1 MTLAIERQPGDPFT
15 PEHFEQWA
23 YELILDTGEHWR
35 IEPFILDFAAD
46 VFAGYPECWL
56 VVPEGNTKTT
66 TLAGMALYH
75 TEHRP
80 HASVPI
86 AASSREQAEIMYRQ
100 AEGFVLRSPRLHET
114 VESAIQLAKGKRKT
128 EVPRFLPLE
137 GHRRINH
144 FEGGRIQVFAA
155 DDRTGDGVIP
165 TLGIIDELHR
175 HRDLS
180 LYRTWAGKLLK
191 RQGQIVT
198 ISTAGEPG
206 GDFEET
212 RERMRQTATDLSKDG
227 CFTRAATSRTVL
239 HDWSLPEKADPEDF
253 AAVKECNPFS
263 GITVDALREKFNS
276 PTMTIQHWRRFVC
289 NLPTR
294 SEYAAIQ
301 EAEWFAA
308 QVDEDIPPGE
318 EVWVGADIAWKWD
331 TTALVPLW
339 VRDDHYRLFGT
350 PKILTPPRDGTSLD
364 PEKVEQ
370 AFIALHE
377 RNPIHTVV
385 MDTNRA
391 EQLGSWLEREIGCQ
405 VLDMSQGIPVQVEEY
420 ERFMEA
426 LRSGYIKHTGDPEF
440 TRHVL
445 NAVAKIQ
452 RGGDAVFE
460 RPYQSRRNV
469 DEQDRR
475 VIDAL
480 KAAAMVHRVRIQQK
494 PARKPSRYNRP
505 DSQLVVV

>member
-1 MTLAIERQPGDPFT
+1 MLNAKPDPRGPFT
-15 PEHFEQWA
+15 LTHFRDWA
-23 YELILDTGEHWR
+23 VELILDTGESFHPEDWQ
-35 IEPFILDFAAD
+35 EAFVDD
-46 VFAGYPECWL
+46 VFAGYSECWL
-56 VVPEGNTKTT
+56 VVPEGNGKTT
-66 TLAGMALYH
+66 LLAAIALYH
-75 TEHRP
+75 VEHRP
-80 HASVPI
+80 HASIPV

-100 AEGFVLRSPRLHET
+100 AEGFVLRSPRLYEPIK
-114 VESAIQLAKGKRKT
+114 SAIQAAKGKHKT
-128 EVPRFLPLE
+128 DVPRLLCLE
-137 GHRRINH
+137 GYRRINH

-175 HRDLS
+175 HRDLG

-206 GDFEET
+206 SDFEET
-212 RERMRQTATDLSKDG
+212 RERIRQSSDLQREGS
-227 CFTRAATSRTVL
+227 FLRAATNRTVL
-239 HDWSLPEKADPEDF
+239 HDWAVSEKADVEDF
-253 AAVKECNPFS
+253 AVVKEANPFS
-263 GITVDALREKFNS
+263 GVTVEALEGKFNS
-276 PTMTIQHWRRFVC
+276 PTMTIHHWRRFVC

-308 QVDEDIPPGE
+308 QVKDDIPKGE
-318 EVWVGADIAWKWD
+318 ETWVGADIAWKWD

-339 VRDDHYRLFGT
+339 VRDEKYRLFGT

-364 PEKVEQ
+364 PEEVEK

-391 EQLGSWLEREIGCQ
+391 EQLGAWLEREIGCR

-426 LRSGYIKHTGDPEF
+426 LRQGWIHHVGDSEF

-452 RGGDAVFE
+452 RGGDAIFE
-460 RPYQSRRNV
+460 RPHQSRRNI

-475 VIDAL
+475 VIDGL
-480 KAAAMVHRVRIQQK
+480 KAAAMVHRVAMMNLEPKRK
-494 PARKPSRYNRP
+494 PSKYNDPARK
-505 DSQLVVV
+505 LVVA